1 MTRCAAAA
9 SGGNRGTILNAA
21 DEAAVAA
28 FLAGTISFPRIA
40 AVISDAVARWGD
52 GIEPDLAGIVALD
65 GEVRAALSVEL
76 GLGGAA

>member
-1 MTRCAAAA
+1 M
-9 SGGNRGTILNAA
+9 
-21 DEAAVAA
+21 AA

-40 AVISDAVARWGD
+40 AVIDDAVDRWGD
-52 GIEPDLAGIVALD
+52 GAEPDLAGIVALD